1 MNSDNSISTSLTLIR
16 QRQLGKLTALHG
28 IDAVHQRHPYLST
41 RLLQHLRDT
50 YMRRLGQYQQKH
62 DGPGLRFLTAADRAQ
77 VHEAIHRTLISL
89 QRSGS
94 IGPIDARNLT
104 RRYVTLLTTQ
114 EYETIDNNA

>member
-16 QRQLGKLTALHG
+16 QRQLGKLVALHG

-41 RLLQHLRDT
+41 KLLQHLGDN
-50 YMRRLGQYQQKH
+50 YMRLLGQYLYEH
-62 DGPGLRFLTAADRAQ
+62 DGPGLRLLTAADRAQ
-77 VHEAIHRTLISL
+77 VNEAMHRTLISL

-104 RRYVTLLTTQ
+104 RRYVTILTTQ
-114 EYETIDNNA
+114 EYETINDNA